1 MSQAVEPKGQ
11 IKADST
17 AEGSSSQ
24 FALPSHL
31 LKSKLR
37 PWVIIGTFILF
48 ALIIIA
54 PTPDGL
60 SRVGQNAIA
69 IFVLCLIFWVSNAIP
84 LMITSML
91 AIILLPLL
99 NVMEAKAAYALFG
112 NQAVFFIL
120 GAFILA
126 SAVMQSGLSLRI
138 ALRLLQYFQATRQR
152 LLFGLLV
159 LPAGLSMVMSEH
171 AVAAMMF
178 PVVLEMCVVL
188 KFEPGNRSALTMMLA
203 MTWGCIIGGIG
214 TFLGGARAVLAVG
227 ILEETTGISI
237 GFLEWALAAIPIVI
251 LMLGVAY
258 LLLLFISR
266 HEPKTFSGARE
277 LLQQKLTN
285 LGKRT
290 RRETYVGLLMII
302 TILAWATVGHYF
314 GLANIALAA
323 VVVAFIF
330 KLLSWKQ
337 VEKDVNW
344 GIILMYGGAIALGFA
359 LDQSGAASWLTQ
371 LILGDG
377 VMTGIFL
384 VFILAVIG
392 TVLTEGISNSAVVAL
407 MMPIA
412 IALAAQN
419 GVDVRTATLALA
431 IPSGL
436 AFMLP
441 ISTPATAIAVSSKYV
456 TARNTMSTGIILNS
470 VAIGL
475 FVLAALLYW
484 PSIGFTV

>member
-1 MSQAVEPKGQ
+1 MSQIQGNQ
-11 IKADST
+11 
-17 AEGSSSQ
+17 SQ
-24 FALPSHL
+24 PEANQRDQFFGFALPTHG

-37 PWVIIGTFILF
+37 PWVIVATFAIFIG
-48 ALIIIA
+48 IIVA
-54 PTPDGL
+54 PTPAGL
-60 SRVGQNAIA
+60 TQVGQNAIA

-99 NVMEAKAAYALFG
+99 HVMEAKDAYALFG

-138 ALRLLQYFQATRQR
+138 ALKLMQHFHATRQR
-152 LLFGLLV
+152 LLFGLLI
-159 LPAGLSMVMSEH
+159 LPAALSMVMSEH

-178 PVVLEMCVVL
+178 PIVLEMCRVL
-188 KFEPGNRSALTMMLA
+188 KFEPGNRSALAMMLA

-227 ILEETTGISI
+227 ILEEITGLTI
-237 GFLEWALAAIPIVI
+237 GFLEWALAAFPIVL

-258 LLLLFISR
+258 ALLLFLTR
-266 HEPKTFSGARE
+266 HEPHTFEGARE
-277 LLQQKLTN
+277 HLHTKLAA

-290 RRETYVGLLMII
+290 RRETAVGVLMVATII
-302 TILAWATVGHYF
+302 TWMGFGHSL
-314 GLANIALAA
+314 GLANIAFAA
-323 VVVAFIF
+323 VVIAFIF

-337 VEKDVNW
+337 VENDVNW

-359 LDQSGAASWLTQ
+359 LDQSGAAAWLTQ
-371 LILGDG
+371 QMLGDG
-377 VMTGIFL
+377 LMTGLML
-384 VFILAVIG
+384 VFTLAVLSTI
-392 TVLTEGISNSAVVAL
+392 LTEGISNSAVVAL
-407 MMPIA
+407 LMPIA
-412 IALAAQN
+412 IALAGQN
-419 GVDVRTATLALA
+419 GVDPRTATLALA

-441 ISTPATAIAVSSKYV
+441 ISTPATAIAVSSKFV
-456 TARNTMSTGIILNS
+456 TAQDTMRTGLLLNTI
-470 VAIGL
+470 AIGF
-475 FVLAALLYW
+475 FVLAAALYW
-484 PSIGFTV
+484 PLLGFTV